1 MQDLMTSNS
10 STTLAVPPAKNA
22 FEAYSESVN
31 SNRIVGDLLKFN
43 KGDWLVGQDN
53 DELKLGTKLVAAVE
67 EVMVGYL
74 KWEESKVVDM
84 RMGKVKDGFVMPAR
98 RDLGDVEQGTWDI
111 DDQGKPR
118 DPWQMTSYLILK
130 AAEGQDLYTYAPSSA
145 GGRNVVA
152 ALCGEYGK
160 HSRQKPDEFPIVE
173 LSVDSYMHKVK
184 SYGRIKVPVLS
195 IIGWISKAA
204 TMAAIAGEAA
214 DAEADRKAEKEQ
226 DEAPGREETPATP
239 MKSGKGT
246 KAAGTAETRF

>member
-1 MQDLMTSNS
+1 MNALIETHNESLTAASN
-10 STTLAVPPAKNA
+10 KNF
-22 FEAYSESVN
+22 FETYADEMKK
-31 SNRIVGDLLKFN
+31 NRIVGNLLRFN

-67 EVMVGYL
+67 EVIVGYL
-74 KWEESKVVDM
+74 KWEDSKVVDM
-84 RMGKVKDGFVMPAR
+84 RMGRVKDGFVMPAR
-98 RDLGDVEQGTWDI
+98 RDLGDVDQGVWDT

-173 LSVDSYMHKVK
+173 LAVDSYMHKVK
-184 SYGRIKVPVLS
+184 SYGRIKVPVLQ
-195 IIGWISKAA
+195 IIGWVNKSA
-204 TMAAIAGEAA
+204 TMTAVAGEAA

-226 DEAPGREETPATP
+226 EEVPGREEAPATP

-246 KAAGTAETRF
+246 KTAGTAETRF

>member
-1 MQDLMTSNS
+1 MNDLTIQNTTSNS
-10 STTLAVPPAKNA
+10 NSTALAMPPAKNA

-31 SNRIVGDLLKFN
+31 SNRIVGALLKFN

-53 DELKLGTKLVAAVE
+53 DELKLGTTLVAAVE

-74 KWEESKVVDM
+74 KWEDSKVVDM

-98 RDLGDVEQGTWDI
+98 RDLGDVDQGSWDT

-130 AAEGQDLYTYAPSSA
+130 AADGQDLYTYAPSSA

-173 LSVDSYMHKVK
+173 LAVDSYMHKVK
-184 SYGRIKVPVLS
+184 SYGRIKVPVLQ
-195 IIGWISKAA
+195 IVGWISKAA
-204 TMAAIAGEAA
+204 TMAAIVGEAA

-226 DEAPGREETPATP
+226 EETPTTP
-239 MKSGKGT
+239 AKGGKGT
-246 KAAGTAETRF
+246 KAASTAETRF